1 MANDQKSALPQDSV
15 NSLLVEFGTRL
26 NEVEE
31 KQRIARDRIIL
42 LGKNVVETRE
52 EINEEISRIKG
63 RLTNLDEEMK
73 KMKQLNKRI
82 INEFGNFARKSELNM
97 LERQYKIFEPL
108 EFVRMSEVKG
118 IIKEELEKLKK

>member
-42 LGKNVVETRE
+42 FGKNVVETRE

>member
-1 MANDQKSALPQDSV
+1 MANDQKSTAPQDSI

-52 EINEEISRIKG
+52 EINEEIFKIKE
-63 RLTNLDEEMK
+63 RLTNIEEEVK

-82 INEFGNFARKSELNM
+82 INEFGNFARKSELNI

-108 EFVRMSEVKG
+108 EFVRVSEVKD
-118 IIKEELEKLKK
+118 IIKEELDKLKK